1 MSITPRTDAALEW
14 VRPVGNDSGP
24 PHEQYVEANFARDL
38 ERENAALRAI
48 IDATLRA
55 LPVGNVR
62 THTPDSIPERVGDLV
77 KAHADELADN
87 EQLRKDNARLR
98 AALERIVALGARMP
112 EDAEEVCIA
121 KAALSP
127 SGERETRLIGTVE
140 ELRKDKARLD
150 WLADP
155 KNTIGNVTLPTQ
167 HIMDHPDSMR
177 AAIDAAMGGDK

>member
-1 MSITPRTDAALEW
+1 MNSTPRTDAEYLSLDEMDHMSDEDRIIAM
-14 VRPVGNDSGP
+14 RD
-24 PHEQYVEANFARDL
+24 FARQL

-87 EQLRKDNARLR
+87 EQLRKD
-98 AALERIVALGARMP
+98 
-112 EDAEEVCIA
+112 
-121 KAALSP
+121 
-127 SGERETRLIGTVE
+127 
-140 ELRKDKARLD
+140 KARLD

-155 KNTIGNVTLPTQ
+155 KNTIGNVTLPRQ

-177 AAIDAAMGGDK
+177 AAIDAAMEAGK